1 MTGRIALALVLAA
14 CSAGRADP
22 DQTPEGSAGGARGS
36 AEVPAAPPPR
46 EMVIIANTAD
56 ALYRVDPRTLD
67 VEEMCSFTFPSGNEA
82 RITDIS
88 LDRRGRMW
96 GISFETVFRI
106 DPRTCEVVKLADARL
121 RNLNSLAILT
131 AEMAGGGREE
141 PDLLIAGDW
150 NGPIL
155 QIDPND
161 GSQRLLGELGGA
173 LGSSG
178 DITWSPEA
186 GAVIVAT
193 DRVGYEGLAKMEPVT
208 FKATPIGP
216 GLGGFRHVRGLALIP
231 GGKLLGFTEQ
241 GEIIEIDPTTGQA
254 RQRSDAPRMFYG
266 AAVGWADTIR

>member
-1 MTGRIALALVLAA
+1 
-14 CSAGRADP
+14 
-22 DQTPEGSAGGARGS
+22 
-36 AEVPAAPPPR
+36 
-46 EMVIIANTAD
+46 MVIIANTAD
-56 ALYRVDPRTLD
+56 ALYRVDPKTLD
-67 VEEMCSFTFPSGNEA
+67 VEEMCSFTFPAGDYA

-106 DPRTCEVVKLADARL
+106 DPHTCEVVKLADARL

-131 AEMAGGGREE
+131 ATMVGGSRED

-155 QIDPND
+155 QIDPDD
-161 GSQRLLGELGGA
+161 GSQRVLGGLGGA

-216 GLGGFRHVRGLALIP
+216 GLGFKHVRGLALIP
-231 GGKLLGFTEQ
+231 GGRLLGFTEE
-241 GEIIEIDPTTGQA
+241 GLIIEIDPITGEGK
-254 RQRSDAPRMFYG
+254 QRSDAPRIFYG